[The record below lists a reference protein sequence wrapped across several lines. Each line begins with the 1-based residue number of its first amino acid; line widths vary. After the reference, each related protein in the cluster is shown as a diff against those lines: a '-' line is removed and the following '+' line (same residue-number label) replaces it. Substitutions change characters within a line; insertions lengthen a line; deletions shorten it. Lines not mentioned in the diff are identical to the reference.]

1 MGDGT
6 HENPLTRE
14 DVLRLI
20 EENEGKAK
28 GLDLSGKVFKE
39 GIDLSGLNLEGIN
52 LRNGL
57 FVGATLRKTNLS
69 SSQLQ
74 GVNFIISDLQGA
86 NLEYSNLEDAQ
97 LLGTILCEAD
107 LNLVEFTYVKLADI
121 NWGNYVLGEEK
132 EGNYYSAEETY
143 RRLKMW
149 YTEHG
154 IYNTAGKFF
163 YREVEAKRKAQSWKK
178 EPHLKMWSWVMR
190 MLCGYGEKPERVVI
204 SAAVVIFGLA
214 AAYYFWG
221 SFGSSSFWDTLYYS
235 AASFT
240 ALGYGSWAPQ
250 PVGWAKAM
258 GATEALIGVFTI
270 ALFLVTFIRKMTR

>member
-107 LNLVEFTYVKLADI
+107 LNLVEFTYVKLVDV

-154 IYNTAGKFF
+154 IYNIAGKFF
-163 YREVEAKRKAQSWKK
+163 YREMETKRKAQN
-178 EPHLKMWSWVMR
+178 
-190 MLCGYGEKPERVVI
+190 CER
-204 SAAVVIFGLA
+204 
-214 AAYYFWG
+214 
-221 SFGSSSFWDTLYYS
+221 
-235 AASFT
+235 
-240 ALGYGSWAPQ
+240 
-250 PVGWAKAM
+250 
-258 GATEALIGVFTI
+258 
-270 ALFLVTFIRKMTR
+270 RC